1 MMAKTLIILFF
12 ATLVLGMPVVFTMGV
27 ASTVAILVDGALN
40 PLLIPQRLFGG
51 INSFPLMAVPFFI
64 LASELMTAC
73 GLTAAL
79 LRFANDLV
87 GHIRGGLGHVN
98 VLVSMLFAGISG
110 SALAD
115 AAGPSAIVMRMM
127 RNAGYEPNYAGALS
141 AATATIGPIIPP
153 SILMVIYAISDNR
166 VTVAGLFMAGIV
178 PGLLMGL
185 ALAAANHY
193 VSVKK
198 GYRGRE
204 KRASGSEVTR
214 SALAA
219 GPAMLM
225 PLIILGGILGGVFTP
240 TEAGAVATA
249 YALLLGLA
257 MRTLNGSKL
266 YTVLVRASVTTSSV
280 LLIVAMASVFGWLL
294 TYLQI
299 PQSLAALISGA
310 TTDRLTVLFLLAGF
324 ALVCGLFIDTLPAL
338 IILTPVLGPIALQ
351 FGIDPL
357 QFAMMLVLNLT
368 IGMITPPVGPVLFV
382 IATVGRLKI
391 EGLSRAVLP
400 LLAAEILVL
409 LLVILVPN
417 ISTALPRF
425 FGFSN

>member
-1 MMAKTLIILFF
+1 MAKVLILLFF
-12 ATLVLGMPVVFTMGV
+12 ATLALGIPVAFTMGI
-27 ASTVAILVDGALN
+27 AGMAAILVDGALN
-40 PLLIPQRLFGG
+40 PLIIPQRMYGG
-51 INSFPLMAVPFFI
+51 IDSFPLMAVPFFI

-73 GLTAAL
+73 GLTTAL

-127 RNAGYEPNYAGALS
+127 RRAGYEANYAGALS

-153 SILMVIYAISDNR
+153 SILMVVYAIADSR
-166 VTVAGLFMAGIV
+166 VTVAGLFLAGIL
-178 PGLLMGL
+178 PGLLLGL
-185 ALAAANHY
+185 SLAAANHF
-193 VSVKK
+193 VSVRHD
-198 GYRGRE
+198 YRGRTH
-204 KRASGSEVTR
+204 RASASEIL
-214 SALAA
+214 SSGIAA
-219 GPAMLM
+219 GPAILM
-225 PLIILGGILGGVFTP
+225 PAIILGGILAGVFTP

-249 YALLLGLA
+249 YALVLGLGR
-257 MRTLNGSKL
+257 RTLSMSAL
-266 YTVLVRASVTTSSV
+266 YRVLVRAAVTTSSV
-280 LLIVAMASVFGWLL
+280 LIIVAMASIFGWLL
-294 TYLQI
+294 TYAQI
-299 PQSLAALISGA
+299 PQTLAGAISG
-310 TTDRLTVLFLLAGF
+310 LTQEPLAVLFLLAGF

-338 IILTPVLGPIALQ
+338 IILTPVLSPIAAQ

-382 IATVGRLKI
+382 IATVGRLRL

-400 LLAAEILVL
+400 LLAAELIVL
-409 LLVILVPN
+409 LLVILMPAV
-417 ISTALPRF
+417 STVVPRF
-425 FGFSN
+425 FGFAN